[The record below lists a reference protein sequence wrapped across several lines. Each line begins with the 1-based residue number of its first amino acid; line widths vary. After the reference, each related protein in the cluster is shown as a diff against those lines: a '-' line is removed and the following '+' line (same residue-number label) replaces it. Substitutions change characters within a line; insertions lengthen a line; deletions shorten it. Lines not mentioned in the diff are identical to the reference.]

1 VRPGKLAI
9 MLVSLAALFVLP
21 ACGALGGNEPDAS
34 RAEAPSADAAPE
46 RGEDTEALSDDPD
59 APADQSL
66 TLTVPKMERVKNV
79 EVPTG
84 RGDDEQLLKNNA
96 AVHLAYTGFPWER
109 EANVYIAGHR
119 LGYEGTDSH
128 LAFYD
133 IDRMEN
139 GDEIIVTD
147 SEGKEYTYRVFET
160 LTVEPT
166 ELQVLDPVEGKNIV
180 SLQACTLPDYSD
192 RIVVRGELVSG

>member
-1 VRPGKLAI
+1 MKKLAVI
-9 MLVSLAALFVLP
+9 LASLAALLAIP
-21 ACGALGGNEPDAS
+21 ACGASGGGGGD
-34 RAEAPSADAAPE
+34 RAEAPNEQVAPE
-46 RGEDTEALSDDPD
+46 RGEEAARSDDPD
-59 APADQSL
+59 APEDQSL
-66 TLTVPKMERVKNV
+66 SLTVPKMERVKNV
-79 EVPTG
+79 EIPTG
-84 RGDDEQLLKNNA
+84 RGDDEELLKDNA
-96 AVHLAYTGFPWER
+96 AVHLSYTGFPWED

-133 IDRMEN
+133 IDKMED
-139 GDEIIVTD
+139 GDEILVTD
-147 SEGKEYTYRVFET
+147 SEGKEYEYRVFEV

-192 RIVVRGELVSG
+192 RIVVRGELVEG